1 MTNKTMLACQ
11 VCGEPFY
18 GSRDFHYCPAC
29 ARGKKL
35 DTVIRIRS
43 CQDCGIEFYGGPR
56 AKRCLDCA
64 YKAQQAAN
72 RQHKKAGTK
81 RPLGSIDRCVICGQE
96 YVVASG
102 RQKYCSD
109 T

>member
-43 CQDCGIEFYGGPR
+43 CQDCGIEFYGGQSVAWTVHIR
-56 AKRCLDCA
+56 HSR
-64 YKAQQAAN
+64 QQT
-72 RQHKKAGTK
+72 GSTK
-81 RPLGSIDRCVICGQE
+81 RLARSGHWGALTD
-96 YVVASG
+96 ASFAA
-102 RQKYCSD
+102 RSM
-109 T
+109 